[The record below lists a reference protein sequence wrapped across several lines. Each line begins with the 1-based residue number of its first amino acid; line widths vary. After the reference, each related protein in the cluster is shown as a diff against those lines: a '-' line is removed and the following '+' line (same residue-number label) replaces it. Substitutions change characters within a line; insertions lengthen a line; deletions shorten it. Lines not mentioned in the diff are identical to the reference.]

1 MNRVKSITAMR
12 GGDGDSGRSDVDAAA
27 VVAIAGRK
35 RKQGGEGVGE
45 CACVWYASCGPWEM
59 RLMSVG

>member
-1 MNRVKSITAMR
+1 MNRVKSVTAMR

-45 CACVWYASCGPWEM
+45 WRGK
-59 RLMSVG
+59 